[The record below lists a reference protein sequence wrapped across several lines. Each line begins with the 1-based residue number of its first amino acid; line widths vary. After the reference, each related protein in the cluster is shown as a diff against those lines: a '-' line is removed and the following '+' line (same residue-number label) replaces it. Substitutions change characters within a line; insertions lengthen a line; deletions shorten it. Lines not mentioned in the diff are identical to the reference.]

1 MKPST
6 SLLQDLLQVLPHV
19 KEKTYFKATL
29 TAISHA
35 MEDLVLESSDRPLVI
50 ANFQQ
55 ERFYRQETARYQR
68 IAERS
73 DHVYVLAVPE
83 TALMQDAAP
92 YATIGIDPADG
103 LAQEWHLVI
112 VCDRYCATLVCRE
125 EPESVAAGGLD
136 TARQFRGFWTFD
148 PAIARQVAV
157 ELLKRI
163 VRYRPDLG
171 DAVAV
176 AQAQY
181 KLFQTTLF
189 QASQID
195 SQLFGDRLAD
205 YIQVGQQQQVSAYV
219 KATEL
224 NQQLTAIEQAQNNII
239 AIVGHEL
246 RTPLSTIQ
254 VCLESMVAE
263 PDMPQEFQ
271 QAMLDTAIGDSERLR
286 KLIQDFLLFSRLEG
300 NVMAWHVEAIDLSEL
315 IALTLS
321 SLQGMGKLRALPTVK
336 LDLPSEPVI
345 VVCDGEA
352 LQQLLNKL
360 LENAYK
366 FTPSGGTVTIR
377 VRNQG
382 QGDRTAAVQIQV
394 IDTGCGIEA
403 DRLEQI
409 FDRFYQE
416 EAFMRRSVGGAG
428 LGLAICRRLARSLGG
443 RLWATSEGKGL
454 GSQFHVLLPGP
465 D

>member
-6 SLLQDLLQVLPHV
+6 SLLQDMLRSLPNV
-19 KEKTYFKATL
+19 RTKTYFKATL

-35 MEDLVLESSDRPLVI
+35 MEDLVLESDDRPLVI

-55 ERFYRQETARYQR
+55 ERFYRQETVRYQG
-68 IAERS
+68 IAQRS

-83 TALMQDAAP
+83 TALMQEAAP
-92 YATIGIDPADG
+92 YATIGLDPADD

-125 EPESVAAGGLD
+125 DSGPVEGLD

-148 PAIARQVAV
+148 PAIARRVAV

-163 VRYRPDLG
+163 VRYRPDLS
-171 DAVAV
+171 DSVSA
-176 AQAQY
+176 AQKQY
-181 KLFQTTLF
+181 NLFQTKLLRN
-189 QASQID
+189 SQVD

-205 YIQVGQQQQVSAYV
+205 YLQVGQQQQVRDYV
-219 KATEL
+219 RATEL
-224 NQQLTAIEQAQNNII
+224 NQQLTAIEQAQTKII

-254 VCLESMVAE
+254 VCLESMAAE

-300 NVMAWHVEAIDLSEL
+300 KVMDWHVEAINLSEL
-315 IALTLS
+315 IELTIS
-321 SLQGMGKLRALPTVK
+321 SLQGMGKIRVLPTVK
-336 LDLPSEPVI
+336 LDLPVEPVV

-366 FTPSGGTVTIR
+366 FTPPGGTVTIR
-377 VRNQG
+377 VRRA
-382 QGDRTAAVQIQV
+382 GDGSSEVQIQI
-394 IDTGCGIEA
+394 IDTGCGIEV

-416 EAFMRRSVGGAG
+416 EGFMRRSVGGAG
-428 LGLAICRRLARSLGG
+428 LGLAICRRLASSLGG
-443 RLWATSEGKGL
+443 RLWATSEGRGR
-454 GSQFHVLLPGP
+454 GSQFHVVLPTA

>member
-1 MKPST
+1 MKQSN
-6 SLLQDLLQVLPHV
+6 SLLQDLLKSLPHLQS
-19 KEKTYFKATL
+19 KTYFKATL

-35 MEDLVLESSDRPLVI
+35 MEDLVLESTDRPLVI

-55 ERFYRQETARYQR
+55 ERFYRQETVRYNG
-68 IAERS
+68 IAQRS

-92 YATIGIDPADG
+92 YATIGIDPADD

-125 EPESVAAGGLD
+125 EPDSVAMGGLD
-136 TARQFRGFWTFD
+136 TARQFRGFWTFN

-163 VRYRPDLG
+163 VRYRPDLS
-171 DAVAV
+171 DSVTV
-176 AQAQY
+176 AQEQY
-181 KLFQTTLF
+181 KLSQTSVFQE
-189 QASQID
+189 SQID

-205 YIQVGQQQQVSAYV
+205 YLQVGQQQQVTAYV

-224 NQQLTAIEQAQNNII
+224 NQQLTAIEQAQNNLI

-246 RTPLSTIQ
+246 RTPLSTIR
-254 VCLESMVAE
+254 VCLESMVDE
-263 PDMPQEFQ
+263 PDMPQEYQ
-271 QAMLDTAIGDSERLR
+271 KVMLDTAMGDSERLR

-300 NVMAWHVEAIDLSEL
+300 NSMAWQVEAIDLSEM

-321 SLQGMGKLRALPTVK
+321 SLQGMGKTKALPKVV
-336 LDLPSEPVI
+336 LDLPIDPVI
-345 VVCDGEA
+345 IVCDGEA

-366 FTPSGGTVTIR
+366 FTPSSGTVSIR
-377 VRNQG
+377 VRSTGNG
-382 QGDRTAAVQIQV
+382 SPKVQIEI
-394 IDTGCGIEA
+394 IDTGCGIEV
-403 DRLEQI
+403 DRLERI

-416 EAFMRRSVGGAG
+416 EGFMQRSVGGTG
-428 LGLAICRRLARSLGG
+428 LGLAICRRLASSLGG
-443 RLWATSEGKGL
+443 RLWATSEGKGK
-454 GSQFHVLLPGP
+454 GSQFHVVLPGA

>member
-1 MKPST
+1 
-6 SLLQDLLQVLPHV
+6 
-19 KEKTYFKATL
+19 
-29 TAISHA
+29 
-35 MEDLVLESSDRPLVI
+35 MEDLVLESDDRPLVI

-55 ERFYRQETARYQR
+55 ERFYRQETVRYQG

-83 TALMQDAAP
+83 TALMQEAAP
-92 YATIGIDPADG
+92 YATIGLDPADD

-125 EPESVAAGGLD
+125 NLGFAGVGLD
-136 TARQFRGFWTFD
+136 TARQFQGFWTFD
-148 PAIARQVAV
+148 PAIARQAAV
-157 ELLKRI
+157 ELFKRI

-171 DAVAV
+171 DAVAA
-176 AQAQY
+176 AQTQY
-181 KLFQTTLF
+181 NLFQTGSF
-189 QASQID
+189 QESQID

-205 YIQVGQQQQVSAYV
+205 YLQVGQQQQVSAYV
-219 KATEL
+219 RATEL

-300 NVMAWHVEAIDLSEL
+300 KVMAWHVEAIDLSEL
-315 IALTLS
+315 IALTIS
-321 SLQGMGKLRALPTVK
+321 SLQGMGKTRALPKVI
-336 LDLPSEPVI
+336 LDLPIDPVVI
-345 VVCDGEA
+345 VCDGEA

-366 FTPSGGTVTIR
+366 FTSGEGTV
-377 VRNQG
+377 V
-382 QGDRTAAVQIQV
+382 IQV
-394 IDTGCGIEA
+394 RHHEHDAGVEITIADTGCGIEA

-416 EAFMRRSVGGAG
+416 EGFMRRSVGGAG
-428 LGLAICRRLARSLGG
+428 LGLAICRRLASSLGG
-443 RLWATSEGKGL
+443 KLWATSEGRGK
-454 GSQFHVLLPGP
+454 GSQFHVMLPTG

>member
-1 MKPST
+1 
-6 SLLQDLLQVLPHV
+6 
-19 KEKTYFKATL
+19 
-29 TAISHA
+29 
-35 MEDLVLESSDRPLVI
+35 
-50 ANFQQ
+50 
-55 ERFYRQETARYQR
+55 
-68 IAERS
+68 
-73 DHVYVLAVPE
+73 VLAVPE
-83 TALMQDAAP
+83 TALMQEAAP
-92 YATIGIDPADG
+92 YATIGLDPADD

-125 EPESVAAGGLD
+125 DPGLVEGLD

-148 PAIARQVAV
+148 PAIARRVAV

-163 VRYRPDLG
+163 VRYRPDLS
-171 DAVAV
+171 DSVSA
-176 AQAQY
+176 AQKQY
-181 KLFQTTLF
+181 QLFQTKLLRS
-189 QASQID
+189 SQVD

-205 YIQVGQQQQVSAYV
+205 YLQVGQQQQVRDYV

-224 NQQLTAIEQAQNNII
+224 NQQLAAIEQAQTKII

-254 VCLESMVAE
+254 VCLESMAAE
-263 PDMPQEFQ
+263 PDMPQKFQ

-300 NVMAWHVEAIDLSEL
+300 KVMDWHVEAIDLSEL
-315 IALTLS
+315 IALTIS
-321 SLQGMGKLRALPTVK
+321 SLQGMGKMRVLPMVK
-336 LDLPSEPVI
+336 LDLPVEPVV

-366 FTPSGGTVTIR
+366 FTPPGGTVTIR
-377 VRNQG
+377 VR
-382 QGDRTAAVQIQV
+382 RAANGNSEVQIQI

-416 EAFMRRSVGGAG
+416 EGFMRRSVGGAG
-428 LGLAICRRLARSLGG
+428 LGLAICRRLASSLGG
-443 RLWATSEGKGL
+443 RLWATSEGRGK
-454 GSQFHVLLPGP
+454 GSQFHVMLPGA

>member
-6 SLLQDLLQVLPHV
+6 SLLQALLQSLPHV
-19 KEKTYFKATL
+19 QAKIYFKATL

-35 MEDLVLESSDRPLVI
+35 MEDLVLEADDRPLVI

-55 ERFYRQETARYQR
+55 ERFYRQETARYQG

-92 YATIGIDPADG
+92 YATIGLDPADD

-125 EPESVAAGGLD
+125 DPGFAGVGLD
-136 TARQFRGFWTFD
+136 TARQFQGFWTFD
-148 PAIARQVAV
+148 PTIARQAAV
-157 ELLKRI
+157 ELFKRI
-163 VRYRPDLG
+163 VRYRPDLS

-176 AQAQY
+176 AQTQY
-181 KLFQTTLF
+181 KLFQTGSF
-189 QASQID
+189 RESQID

-205 YIQVGQQQQVSAYV
+205 YLQVGQQQQVSAYV
-219 KATEL
+219 RATEL

-263 PDMPQEFQ
+263 PNMPQEFQ

-300 NVMAWHVEAIDLSEL
+300 KVMAWHIEAVDLCEL
-315 IALTLS
+315 IALTIS
-321 SLQGMGKLRALPTVK
+321 SLQGMGKTRVLPKVL
-336 LDLPSEPVI
+336 LDLPIDPVI

-366 FTPSGGTVTIR
+366 FTPGDGTVTIQ
-377 VRNQG
+377 VRHHGNSSG
-382 QGDRTAAVQIQV
+382 VEIKIA
-394 IDTGCGIEA
+394 DTGCGIEA
-403 DRLEQI
+403 DRLERI

-416 EAFMRRSVGGAG
+416 EGFMRRSVGGAG
-428 LGLAICRRLARSLGG
+428 LGLAICRRLASSLGG
-443 RLWATSEGKGL
+443 RLWATSAGRGK
-454 GSQFHVLLPGP
+454 GSQFHVMLPTA

>member
-1 MKPST
+1 
-6 SLLQDLLQVLPHV
+6 
-19 KEKTYFKATL
+19 
-29 TAISHA
+29 
-35 MEDLVLESSDRPLVI
+35 
-50 ANFQQ
+50 
-55 ERFYRQETARYQR
+55 
-68 IAERS
+68 
-73 DHVYVLAVPE
+73 VLAVPE
-83 TALMQDAAP
+83 TALMQEAAP
-92 YATIGIDPADG
+92 YATIGLDPADD

-125 EPESVAAGGLD
+125 DPGLVEGLD

-148 PAIARQVAV
+148 PAIARRVAV

-163 VRYRPDLG
+163 VRYRPDLS
-171 DAVAV
+171 DSVSA
-176 AQAQY
+176 AQKQY
-181 KLFQTTLF
+181 QLFQTKLLRS
-189 QASQID
+189 SQVD

-205 YIQVGQQQQVSAYV
+205 YLQVGQQQQVRDYV

-224 NQQLTAIEQAQNNII
+224 NQQLAAIEQAQTKII

-254 VCLESMVAE
+254 VCLESMAAE
-263 PDMPQEFQ
+263 PDMPQKFQ

-300 NVMAWHVEAIDLSEL
+300 KVMDWHVEAIDLSEL
-315 IALTLS
+315 IALTIS
-321 SLQGMGKLRALPTVK
+321 SLQGMGKMRVLPMVK
-336 LDLPSEPVI
+336 LDLPVEPVV

-366 FTPSGGTVTIR
+366 FTPPGGTVTIR
-377 VRNQG
+377 VR
-382 QGDRTAAVQIQV
+382 RAANGNSEVQIQI

-416 EAFMRRSVGGAG
+416 EGFMRRSVGGAG
-428 LGLAICRRLARSLGG
+428 LGLAICRRLASSLGG
-443 RLWATSEGKGL
+443 RLWATSEGRRK
-454 GSQFHVLLPGP
+454 GSQFHVMLPGA